1 MYRRFLRE
9 RKPSLQALCLRAM
22 ALVHD
27 HHHMKIPAF
36 EDIAHILRVLATTR
50 HVAIRDRTL
59 LLLRSLIKKKDN
71 AEMILRG
78 HVAKGAGLNVEEALR
93 ILVLFMTLAHTQ
105 AEKRSAN
112 MIQATLLLT
121 GGAPS
126 VSSPG
131 APSAASAVPAPAPR
145 HMRVD
150 SNGDPSMQTPEE
162 GEYLSEGAS
171 IANGAL

>member
-1 MYRRFLRE
+1 
-9 RKPSLQALCLRAM
+9 
-22 ALVHD
+22 
-27 HHHMKIPAF
+27 
-36 EDIAHILRVLATTR
+36 
-50 HVAIRDRTL
+50 
-59 LLLRSLIKKKDN
+59 
-71 AEMILRG
+71 
-78 HVAKGAGLNVEEALR
+78 
-93 ILVLFMTLAHTQ
+93 MTLAHTQ

-162 GEYLSEGAS
+162 GEYLSEGAAREWS
-171 IANGAL
+171 TVD